1 MGLSGG
7 VETGNGWL
15 SVLEFWSYGE
25 ASINAASAQSMTTGH
40 WSRSLKST
48 AARDEHCPYWDL
60 KPRFGFFD
68 EHSVYYTVQKC
79 EKFGNVTKFNSSFLT
94 FGADYNDSGDNLVKY
109 TLEVIGNLELRRVGW
124 NGGEK
129 GIWFRQAC
137 SSHHQII
144 IIWQTQPIYNYR
156 HDICH

>member
-1 MGLSGG
+1 MKKNASRHILWVQIYRQDKHLLHFLATVFLNVDYQLQNLGLSVVG

-25 ASINAASAQSMTTGH
+25 VSIKAASAQSMTTGH

-94 FGADYNDSGDNLVKY
+94 FGARITMILGTTWLS
-109 TLEVIGNLELRRVGW
+109 TLWR
-124 NGGEK
+124 
-129 GIWFRQAC
+129 
-137 SSHHQII
+137 S
-144 IIWQTQPIYNYR
+144 
-156 HDICH
+156 

>member
-1 MGLSGG
+1 MGIAFVPCVNEGPHLIKLWLNIHTRFCKRKNIASRHILWVQIYRQDKHLLHFSATVFPNVDYQLQNLGLSVVG

-25 ASINAASAQSMTTGH
+25 ASIKAASAQSMTTGH

-68 EHSVYYTVQKC
+68 EPSVYYTVQKC
-79 EKFGNVTKFNSSFLT
+79 EKMLP
-94 FGADYNDSGDNLVKY
+94 NLIPV
-109 TLEVIGNLELRRVGW
+109 
-124 NGGEK
+124 
-129 GIWFRQAC
+129 F
-137 SSHHQII
+137 
-144 IIWQTQPIYNYR
+144 
-156 HDICH
+156 